1 MKKTMMIAVLM
12 LLSVSAAFAGN
23 SDALKAILKA
33 DSYTEAAKLVESSLG
48 QLADNAEKA
57 TAYNK
62 IVDLALAKYNE
73 ESAKVAIK
81 KEADEAG
88 MYDALD
94 AAYTAAAEC
103 YKYDQLPNAKGKVK
117 PKYSKVNAVRLYQL
131 RPNLI
136 NGGGFFQGKDN
147 KKAFKLLSYYV
158 TSNSEPMFNE
168 VKTDAAKDPNYLNA
182 AFFAGY
188 MAYMDHDW
196 ANAEK
201 YAGMAVNDSANGANA
216 LNIRLTAMKAQLKT
230 AADSAEFINT
240 CKALYEKKP
249 DNQMIFAN
257 LVDAYSQAGKAT
269 EAEQLVNSRLEREP
283 NDFIALM
290 VKGQFLEQH
299 DKFQEA
305 ADALKKSLA
314 NAPEQNKLMLNATI
328 GDCYLYH
335 AQKRLEKVSGV
346 LSKAAKEQFVPV
358 YNEAIKYY
366 EAAKALD
373 KDGSQKAKYAARLY
387 SCYYFVLGEKDPK
400 TQEAKSYAGY

>member
-33 DSYTEAAKLVESSLG
+33 DSYTAAAKLVESSLG

-216 LNIRLTAMKAQLKT
+216 LNIMLTAMKAQLKT
-230 AADSAEFINT
+230 AADSAEFINK
-240 CKALYEKKP
+240 CKALYEKNP

-346 LSKAAKEQFVPV
+346 LSKAAKEQFIPV

>member
-1 MKKTMMIAVLM
+1 MKKTMMIAVMM

-216 LNIRLTAMKAQLKT
+216 LNIMLTAMKAQLKT
-230 AADSAEFINT
+230 AADSAEFINK
-240 CKALYEKKP
+240 CKALYEKNP

-269 EAEQLVNSRLEREP
+269 EAEQLVNTRLEREP

-346 LSKAAKEQFVPV
+346 LSKAAKEQFIPV

>member
-33 DSYTEAAKLVESSLG
+33 DSYTAAAKLVESSLG

-216 LNIRLTAMKAQLKT
+216 LNIMLTAMKAQLKT
-230 AADSAEFINT
+230 AADSAEFINK
-240 CKALYEKKP
+240 CKALYEKNP

>member
-62 IVDLALAKYNE
+62 IVDLALAKYDE

-117 PKYSKVNAVRLYQL
+117 PKYSKVHAVRLYQL

>member
-1 MKKTMMIAVLM
+1 MKKTMMIAVMM

-216 LNIRLTAMKAQLKT
+216 LNIMLTAMKAQLKT
-230 AADSAEFINT
+230 AADSAEFISK
-240 CKALYEKKP
+240 CKALYEKNP

-257 LVDAYSQAGKAT
+257 LVDAYSQAGKAA

-346 LSKAAKEQFVPV
+346 LSKAAKEQFIPV

>member
-216 LNIRLTAMKAQLKT
+216 LNIMLTAMKAQLKT
-230 AADSAEFINT
+230 AADSAEFINK
-240 CKALYEKKP
+240 CKALYEKNP

-257 LVDAYSQAGKAT
+257 LVDAYSQAVKAT

-387 SCYYFVLGEKDPK
+387 SCYYFVLGENDPK